1 MVSLMS
7 ILNMFGVLGAA
18 PTIDPVGEW
27 ISREGGTGVGII
39 VFVVGLIYWATGK
52 YGRMVALLLVGGLMF
67 LISSGPEV
75 VFNALSSLWK
85 LIFPG

>member
-39 VFVVGLIYWATGK
+39 VFVVGLLVSMAEWLRCY
-52 YGRMVALLLVGGLMF
+52 LLVD
-67 LISSGPEV
+67 
-75 VFNALSSLWK
+75 
-85 LIFPG
+85 